1 MKKIEDLTVNE
12 VIHCPTEQEAIALC
26 KIMHELDFKWESGR
40 KYIDGN
46 YWSDYKERTCYNPK
60 NRTFA
65 NKEFYLRECKT
76 IYPASL
82 FLPPHVYQGVPVY
95 FAVKRDDSKEWNEYI
110 GWLNETFGS
119 NWGGHHYEYYGYD
132 GIKACGGTYSVVSL
146 TKFKNNPTVF
156 KSPKEFMNLLNKNT
170 MKTDNRFPLSLSF
183 EHATDIINI
192 ACFTWREKLAKLWAT
207 DIILKKK
214 LIISET
220 FYKEMRG
227 ACTAEQHKLF
237 DEIFGK
243 DVEDK
248 NAFVNVFDIKTLDD
262 VSTMLFGK
270 RSVLQIAQ
278 GAAELINK
286 EDLVGRSLFISN
298 DYETIVHKEKY
309 GGTIIEIKK
318 K

>member
-1 MKKIEDLTVNE
+1 MKRIEDLTVNE

-26 KIMHELDFKWESGR
+26 KMMHEKGMKWADG
-40 KYIDGN
+40 KNYIKN
-46 YWSDYKERTCYNPK
+46 TEWEYHKQETCYRPADGTRSRK
-60 NRTFA
+60 GFFEERGD
-65 NKEFYLRECKT
+65 T
-76 IYPASL
+76 IHPASL

-95 FAVKRDDSKEWNEYI
+95 FAVKRDDSKEWGEYI

-132 GIKACGGTYSVVSL
+132 GTEACGGTYSVVSL
-146 TKFKNNPTVF
+146 TKFKNNPTAF
-156 KSPKEFMNLLNKNT
+156 ESPKEFMDLLNKNT

-207 DIILKKK
+207 DIILKRN